1 MKRQWLYNK
10 ATSEGKLFE
19 GEGSI
24 DDALDSGD
32 WEDTPAK
39 CGGEHSS
46 TGPGIG
52 LEAIEDYKGL
62 TADEFKEKFTVK
74 ELRSICKELGIKLA
88 RNSTEDEI
96 ADTLVEALT
105 KQPE

>member
-19 GEGSI
+19 GEGNI
-24 DDALDSGD
+24 DEALDSGE

-39 CGGEHSS
+39 CDGEHSS

-52 LEAIEDYKGL
+52 EVAIEDYKGL
-62 TADEFKEKFTVK
+62 TVEDFKSRFTVK
-74 ELRSICKELGIKLA
+74 ELRAICKGLSIKVA

-96 ADTLVEALT
+96 AEALVEALT